1 MSAFCPH
8 CGQQSLSSIDKSGW
22 DSGSDDE
29 ISMELF
35 EKKTEGTSAPR
46 ERKVSSRRPR
56 GSGSGMSRPAFLTSL
71 STGKLIAIGIA
82 TALAATYATY
92 LIAPNVFPS
101 SIRSAIYKSETT
113 ALTILPKSEAYR
125 LGFEKGSYYAGL
137 EEGLGTIDALFKDY
151 ELGDPSTSLTPERMT
166 PELISELAAAMWK
179 MDGLLSMLE
188 NSESNQADYEEGF
201 QRGYFG

>member
-22 DSGSDDE
+22 DSSSSDE

-56 GSGSGMSRPAFLTSL
+56 SSGAGMSKTGFLSSL
-71 STGKLIAIGIA
+71 STGKLIAIAIA
-82 TALAATYATY
+82 TAIAATYVTY
-92 LIAPNVFPS
+92 LVAPNVFPS

-113 ALTILPKSEAYR
+113 ALTILPKSEAYK

-137 EEGLGTIDALFKDY
+137 EDGVGKINALFEDY
-151 ELGDPSTSLTPERMT
+151 ELTNPEDSFTPEQMT
-166 PELISELAAAMWK
+166 PEVISELAVAMWK
-179 MDGLLSMLE
+179 IDGLLAMLE
-188 NSESNQADYEEGF
+188 NSESNRADYEEGF